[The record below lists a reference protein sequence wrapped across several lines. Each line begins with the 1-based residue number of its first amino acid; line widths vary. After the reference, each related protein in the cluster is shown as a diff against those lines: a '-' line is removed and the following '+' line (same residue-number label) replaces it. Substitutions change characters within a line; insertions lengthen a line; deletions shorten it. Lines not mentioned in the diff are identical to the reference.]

1 MYKLTIIAGLLK
13 RVRRKPELAAWAIA
27 ALLFLSALAAP
38 ARAQQQTWGSGNVVN
53 HQFNIGFVPGQR
65 VSVTVPNT
73 YFLDGRVRFV
83 KHSIKVY
90 ETRDHAITHR
100 ESNLTYSGESGSLG
114 EHEFGHIFTIG
125 RSDLPVPGEPNTSRV
140 QVRIEVESFLPSTT
154 QEQTEERRAVMLGP
168 TFELIDDL
176 SGKTVAFGH
185 LLPVIMPAGAQ
196 TQFKG
201 TSTTNAD
208 GGLQLEISKS
218 LRQSLYGETSSAD
231 APQATPTQVGDYIFL
246 TGNTVELQPS
256 MIEGQSLNLVVD
268 AWDNSPTRSSS
279 EGSDMIVTGASAVA
293 HVKVFSASTGA
304 LLQSHEL
311 TSTTAGVYSI
321 KINRDDLREEGEPN
335 TRRLQLWIV
344 VTMKS
349 GSDSTQGTE
358 ESGAWGLRSTFEIID
373 NLTGRTTVTGGIWR
387 TTNFLTMGGQT
398 R

>member
-13 RVRRKPELAAWAIA
+13 RVWRKPGLAACAIA
-27 ALLFLSALAAP
+27 ALLFLSALASP
-38 ARAQQQTWGSGNVVN
+38 ARAQNTYGGATVVHAGFIGLVQGQT
-53 HQFNIGFVPGQR
+53 
-65 VSVTVPNT
+65 VSVAVPNT

-90 ETRDHAITHR
+90 ETSSHAVTEY
-100 ESNLTYSGESGSLG
+100 ESGLIYSGESGSLG

-125 RSDLPVPGEPNTSRV
+125 RSNLPVPGDPDTSRV

-154 QEQTEERRAVMLGP
+154 QEQTEVRSAVMLAP
-168 TFELIDDL
+168 TFELIDDG

-185 LLPVIMPAGAQ
+185 LLP
-196 TQFKG
+196 
-201 TSTTNAD
+201 TTNAD

-231 APQATPTQVGDYIFL
+231 APAPSPTQVGDYIFL
-246 TGNTVELQPS
+246 TGNTMELQPS
-256 MIEGQSLNLVVD
+256 VIEGQSLSLVVE
-268 AWDNSPTRSSS
+268 AWDNTPTRSSS
-279 EGSDMIVTGASAVA
+279 DGSDMIVTGASAVA
-293 HVKVFSASTGA
+293 HVKVFSASTGT

-335 TRRLQLWIV
+335 MRRLPLWIV

-349 GSDSTQGTE
+349 GSASTQGTE
-358 ESGAWGLRSTFEIID
+358 ESGTWGLRSTFELID
-373 NLTGRTTVTGGIWR
+373 NKSGRTAVTGGIWR
-387 TTNFLTMGGQT
+387 TTNFLTMDRQT
-398 R
+398 Q